1 MVAEQLWFGCVVNGL
16 LQDCLLKKLSGI
28 ENLFSNLLGKFVL
41 IETGS
46 LIKTLIYKKRAYR
59 EPVLNS
65 VCTV

>member
-1 MVAEQLWFGCVVNGL
+1 MVWVCCKWLASRLPIKGVI
-16 LQDCLLKKLSGI
+16 GI

-59 EPVLNS
+59 EPALNS
-65 VCTV
+65 ACTV